1 MRRGEQIFIILIIL
15 FSVIILVNS
24 TKLPLKAEYTI
35 GPGFLPMIVSIL
47 MILISIA
54 ILFQNYQKRE
64 SLKQKPMFDER
75 NDFTRLMLFF
85 ALLLISILLMNY
97 LGIIIPLILFMI
109 ITFRFIEK
117 YSWVTT
123 LKVSIVS
130 NIIFYLIFKVWLGV
144 PLPIF

>member
-1 MRRGEQIFIILIIL
+1 MRRGEQIFILFIIL
-15 FSVIILVNS
+15 FSVVILVKS
-24 TKLPLKAEYTI
+24 IKLPLKTQYTI
-35 GPGFLPMIVSIL
+35 GPGFLPMTVSIL
-47 MILISIA
+47 MIIVSIA
-54 ILFQNYQKRE
+54 IIFQNYQKRE
-64 SLKQKPMFDER
+64 SLKQKPMFGGR